1 MNSVL
6 VDTSFLITFADPNRP
21 FHEVAQRYFREC
33 VRRRVPLYLSTIAIA
48 EFEVKQRITDLP
60 LRNFHTLPFNIE
72 HAIRCGARFAS
83 TSRDAGDNRSVFKDD
98 MKLIGQCD
106 VEDITHVLTEDESTL
121 VKYLRRVHPGVFKP
135 TQAVLLSDG
144 FDTAWF
150 DGGQKGLN

>member
-1 MNSVL
+1 M
-6 VDTSFLITFADPNRP
+6 DTSFLITFADPNRP

-33 VRRRVPLYLSTIAIA
+33 VRRRVPLYLSTIAVS

-60 LRNFHTLPFNIE
+60 LRNFHILPFNIE
-72 HAIRCGARFAS
+72 HAIQCGARFAS
-83 TSRDAGDNRSVFKDD
+83 TSRDSGDNRSVFKDD

-106 VEDITHVLTEDESTL
+106 VEDITHILTEDESTL